1 MAWEFKSD
9 RPIYT
14 QLLEKIQLMIIS
26 GKYKPGD
33 KLPSVR
39 EFASDAAVNPNTMQ
53 RAMAELERIGL
64 VYSNRTSGR
73 MITDDL
79 EKIKEIKKEL
89 AKKSVSEFMQN
100 MGRLGYSE
108 DEIIELIQK
117 YK

>member
-39 EFASDAAVNPNTMQ
+39 EFASEAAVNPNTMQ

-89 AKKSVSEFMQN
+89 AKESVNEFMQN

-108 DEIIELIQK
+108 DDIIELIQK

>member
-1 MAWEFKSD
+1 MTWHGNL
-9 RPIYT
+9 T

-39 EFASDAAVNPNTMQ
+39 EFASEAAVNPNTIQ

-89 AKKSVSEFMQN
+89 AKESVNEFMQN

>member
-39 EFASDAAVNPNTMQ
+39 EFASEAAVNPNTIQ

-89 AKKSVSEFMQN
+89 AKESVNEFMQN

>member
-89 AKKSVSEFMQN
+89 AKESVNEFMQN